1 MPAKLLVLGFELG
14 DGRLFRSWA
23 QAGHL
28 PEIAGLLARG
38 IWRELQTPAER
49 LHVSAWPSLYTGVGP
64 GGHGVY
70 FTFQP
75 ASGVQGWQRFAP
87 GIYARPTVWRLLAAA
102 DRRVLVFDAPYSH
115 PEAGFAGDAIFDWGS
130 WARYLET
137 TAVPKTLLRRLKS
150 NLGAY
155 PLPWEAHALGL
166 KPLPPAE
173 VEPALVRAVAVKA
186 TAISKLMAER
196 DYDLVFAVFGETHVA
211 AHYLF
216 DPASGQV
223 RLRTVYEALDRAVG
237 TLVRAAG
244 ANASLVLV
252 SGDAVRPNHAGWH
265 LLPEVLFRLGHFAS
279 AEFAKPQAEAAPPAA
294 TPKAGLDPV
303 RWLRDLLPKDV
314 RKQLA
319 GLLPRGLRDRLA
331 RRVDTATID
340 WSKTR
345 AFPLPTDLEGCIRI
359 NLQGREPLGIVAPG
373 AEYEALLDQLEVQLA
388 ALRLADGTP
397 AVREVIRSDRVFA
410 GPGRDRL
417 PDLIVTWSEAMPID
431 RLLSP
436 AIGEVAGASPDPR
449 PGTHGGPGFAL
460 TVPYAGTVSQTGVG
474 DVCDLAPTLL
484 AAFGLTPPAYMEG
497 RPWPELSALNLRSR
511 DS

>member
-38 IWRELQTPAER
+38 IWRELETPAER

-75 ASGVQGWQRFAP
+75 ATGVQGWQRFAA
-87 GIYARPTVWRLLAAA
+87 GIYARPTVWRLLAEAGH
-102 DRRVLVFDAPYSH
+102 RVLVFDAPYSH
-115 PEAGFAGDAIFDWGS
+115 PEAGFWGDAIFDWGS

-137 TAVPKTLLRRLKS
+137 TAVPKALLRRLTAS
-150 NLGAY
+150 VGAY

-166 KPLPPAE
+166 NPLPPAE
-173 VEPALVRAVAVKA
+173 VEQALVRAVAVKA
-186 TAISKLMAER
+186 TAIATLMAER

-216 DPASGQV
+216 DPASGQA
-223 RLRTVYEALDRAVG
+223 RLRTVYEALDRAIG
-237 TLVRAAG
+237 TLMRAAG

-279 AEFAKPQAEAAPPAA
+279 AEFARPGNGEERRTA
-294 TPKAGLDPV
+294 PKAGFDPV
-303 RWLRDLLPKDV
+303 RFLRDLLPKDF

-331 RRVDTATID
+331 QRVDTATID

-345 AFPLPTDLEGCIRI
+345 AFPLPTDLEGLIRI

-373 AEYEALLDQLEVQLA
+373 ADYEALLDQLEAQLA
-388 ALRLADGTP
+388 ALRLADGTA

-417 PDLIVTWSEAMPID
+417 PDLIITWRDAMPID

-436 AIGEVAGASPDPR
+436 AIGEVVGPSPDPR

-460 TVPYAGTVSQTGVG
+460 TVPASGTVSRTDAG
-474 DVCDLAPTLL
+474 DVRDLAPTLL
-484 AAFGLTPPAYMEG
+484 AAFGLTPPAHMEG
-497 RPWPELSALNLRSR
+497 RPWPELSALNLGSR